1 MRVMDMMCVL
11 WTCGAE
17 KCRGDFGRTCVR
29 FCAEERT
36 QERTWVR
43 CERRVSRRA
52 SSLPEDAEPFHR
64 PRRMRSLRTQDFS
77 VLADPS
83 GLSLQVRSLSCAM
96 SGERVGGS
104 SRETRGAMEARGDGA
119 SDDVLGF

>member
-1 MRVMDMMCVL
+1 MGPVR
-11 WTCGAE
+11 TSRFTPRFIAP
-17 KCRGDFGRTCVR
+17 RGIAAFVI
-29 FCAEERT
+29 A
-36 QERTWVR
+36 
-43 CERRVSRRA
+43 
-52 SSLPEDAEPFHR
+52 
-64 PRRMRSLRTQDFS
+64 PRGIADLRTQDFS